1 MEKGLVQV
9 YTGDGKGKTTAAMG
23 LVIRALGNDFKVRVL
38 QFFKS
43 ELSGEVAPIQELGVE
58 VSIHNHQKR
67 PSWTMNKEQEQLLK
81 EDSIAGWNLFEK
93 LIDSKEYDL
102 IILDEANHVLH
113 RGYIEKEEVLRVL
126 DKAINTEVVL
136 TGRNAPDWL
145 IKRADLVTEMKMHK
159 HPFQQKI
166 PARKGIEK

>member
-23 LVIRALGNDFKVRVL
+23 LAVRALGNNLKIRIL

-43 ELSGEVAPIQELGVE
+43 ELSGEVAPIQQLGVE
-58 VSIHNHQKR
+58 VSIHNSQER
-67 PSWTMNKEQEQLLK
+67 PSWTMNKEQEQILK
-81 EDSIAGWNLFEK
+81 EESIAGWKLFEE
-93 LIDSKEYDL
+93 LINSKKYDL

-113 RGYIEKEEVLRVL
+113 RGYIPMEDVLNVL
-126 DKAINTEVVL
+126 DKAQNTEVVF
-136 TGRNAPDWL
+136 TGRNAPEWL
-145 IKRADLVTEMKMHK
+145 IERADLVTEMVMHK

-166 PARKGIEK
+166 AARKGIEK

>member
-9 YTGDGKGKTTAAMG
+9 YTGDGKGKTTAAIG
-23 LVIRALGNDFKVRVL
+23 LAVRALGNDFRVRVL

-43 ELSGEVAPIQELGVE
+43 EISGEVMPLQKLGAE
-58 VSIHNHQKR
+58 VSVHNHQDR
-67 PSWTMNKEQEQLLK
+67 PSWTMNEAQEQQLK
-81 EDSIAGWNLFEK
+81 SDSVKGWSLFKE
-93 LIDSKEYDL
+93 LIESCNYDL

-113 RGYIEKEEVLRVL
+113 RGYVAEEEVLEVL
-126 DKAINTEVVL
+126 KKAKNTEVVF
-136 TGRNAPDWL
+136 TGRNAPEWL
-145 IKRADLVTEMKMHK
+145 IKRADLVTEMKMFK